1 MKKRS
6 PLRKTGEL
14 LVFSAIVVI
23 ANLFFKNDPGF
34 FREFFLPYL
43 ALSLLSASYYGKFYG
58 FLSLCISSLFVALPL
73 PFLLKLVY
81 QESFP
86 LSIDLWIDLGERA
99 MFPVSITFC
108 GAFFLGMLRDSMTAK
123 QDKLKNTI
131 QKISRDKGLLL
142 RETKALKAVNHE
154 LEKRLSTQKDSII
167 SLYLRIQGLYTL
179 SLKNSLGVI
188 INTIQRFTGAT
199 SCSIWEYMQEYK
211 KLILR
216 LSAGWDVTKNSLTV
230 IPVENTIEGWVV
242 RNNMLF
248 SAKILLQYENL
259 KHMDTGR
266 NVYTAPIFAGH
277 KIWGVLNV
285 EEIPFEKFNLY
296 TEKILL
302 MILALVAPALERAI
316 EYESF
321 TVEEALNPITKLPP
335 FSQFYVFLEKEL
347 GRMIMEKG
355 TLSVVIIEMIKYT
368 ELFGEFDREEVLHLI
383 AMLIED
389 IKRLSEN
396 KALFFHYKSNN
407 QLCFIYP
414 NLDYD
419 GCSLFC
425 LDILELLNEKEYE
438 INDKKARIEAI
449 LGYASLGEKE
459 QNAND
464 LLNVAENL
472 LEMQKI

>member
-6 PLRKTGEL
+6 PLRTINEL
-14 LVFSAIVVI
+14 ILYSIILGVI
-23 ANLFFKNDPGF
+23 NIFFRNDPGF
-34 FREFFLPYL
+34 FRELFIPYL
-43 ALSLLSASYYGKFYG
+43 ALSLLAASYYGKFYG
-58 FLSLCISSLFVALPL
+58 FLSLIISAFFVALPL
-73 PFLLKLVY
+73 PFILKLIY
-81 QESFP
+81 RNNFNLSFKY
-86 LSIDLWIDLGERA
+86 WIDLGNRA
-99 MFPVSITFC
+99 IIPFSLTFF
-108 GAFFLGMLRDSMTAK
+108 GAFFLGIMRDSRVSK
-123 QDKLKNTI
+123 IDKLKGSI

-142 RETKALKAVNHE
+142 RETKALKAVNRE

-167 SLYLRIQGLYTL
+167 SLYIRIQGLYTL

-188 INTIQRFTGAT
+188 ISTVQRFTGAT
-199 SCSIWEYMQEYK
+199 SCSIWEYMPEYK

-242 RNNMLF
+242 RNNMMF
-248 SAKILLQYENL
+248 SAKMVLQYENL
-259 KHMDTGR
+259 KNMDSGR
-266 NVYTAPIFAGH
+266 NVYTTPVLAGH
-277 KIWGVLNV
+277 KIWGVFNI
-285 EEIPFEKFNLY
+285 EDIPFEKFNLY
-296 TEKILL
+296 TEKIFL

-321 TVEEALNPITKLPP
+321 TVEEALNPITKLPS
-335 FSQFYVFLEKEL
+335 FSQFYVFLEKEV
-347 GRMIMEKG
+347 GRVIMEKG
-355 TLSVVIIEMIKYT
+355 TLSVVIIEMIKYHD
-368 ELFGEFDREEVLHLI
+368 LFEDLGREALLYLI
-383 AMLIED
+383 VMLIDD

-396 KALFFHYKSNN
+396 KAMFFHYKSDN

-414 NLDYD
+414 SLDYD

-425 LDILELLNEKEYE
+425 LNILEMLNEKEYE
-438 INDKKARIEAI
+438 IKDKKVRIETI
-449 LGYASLGEKE
+449 LGYASLGEKD